1 MKQLKY
7 ICLFITLSML
17 FTAAF
22 AQVKIGD
29 NPTSID
35 GSATLE
41 LESSSKGF
49 LPPRM
54 TTVQRDAISSPAA
67 GLIVY
72 NTDENCLQINQ
83 GIPASPDWVCIGE
96 AGVTVNIDCNT
107 NGFAGDPL
115 VEGQS
120 ITNQT
125 FSVTVTNGSFSS
137 ADLSFAT
144 SNLSFSGI
152 TGLSVASVS
161 PTSTTLAT
169 AGASQL
175 VTYTLSGTPAGSG
188 TLTADIDIAGLLTCN
203 TTTNV
208 ISASDNVLAQIGNE
222 GDDPDVVNSVVTV
235 AQLNTIS
242 PALTGVDPANET
254 AYQDYID
261 ANPND
266 FSSPATQAEVQ
277 ATITAVNASQSV
289 LAQIG
294 NEGDDPDVVNSVVTV
309 AQLNTISPALTGV
322 DPANETAYQDYIDAN
337 PNDFSSPA
345 TQAEVQ
351 AMITA
356 VNAGQSVLAQIG
368 NEGDDPDV
376 VNSVVTVA
384 QLNTI
389 FPTLTGV
396 DPALETAYQDYI
408 DANPNDFSSPAT
420 QAEVQAMVTAVNT
433 GQSVLAQIG
442 NEGDDPDVVNSVVTV
457 AQLNTILPALTGLDP
472 ANETAYQDYI
482 DANPNDFSSPST
494 QPEVQAM
501 VTTANTSQTVL
512 AQIGNEGDDPDVVN
526 SVVTVAQLNT
536 ITPALTGVYPAN
548 ETAYQDYIDANPND
562 FSSPATQP
570 EVQAM
575 ITAVNANPPIPATI
589 TLAQDQDHFVASVY
603 DQDYLPYVTP
613 TGPAVTTA
621 VADDGSNDSPT
632 IDVQGTITISGVTVH
647 IPVTATGSGTLP
659 AYSSTITIAANL
671 TEDGISRDLTLSW
684 ASQAFT
690 AGTTNISATL
700 AAVGGT
706 LNVKKLDLNGGI
718 GNNNLGVLMG
728 TFTYP
733 YNNASSTTTF
743 ETRIISGIPDRAFG
757 DGLHDFIYIP
767 VVGEDGNTWL
777 NHNLGAHYADVNH
790 ASFNPTQQA
799 TAFNDHLAYGS
810 LYQWGRLTDGHELI
824 TRTGAST
831 GTAVNS
837 TTSTNAI
844 TDTPANA
851 LFITEVSSPYDWRVP
866 QNNSLWQGEA
876 GTNNPC
882 PVGYRLPIEAELSQL
897 VTDASITNYT
907 NAASS
912 NLAFTAAGY
921 RRRSNGTLPTVGSE
935 GYYWSSTVSGTLAR
949 RLYFNSSSANMI
961 TNYRGGG
968 ISVRCIKD

>member
-277 ATITAVNASQSV
+277 A
-289 LAQIG
+289 
-294 NEGDDPDVVNSVVTV
+294 
-309 AQLNTISPALTGV
+309 
-322 DPANETAYQDYIDAN
+322 
-337 PNDFSSPA
+337 
-345 TQAEVQ
+345 
-351 AMITA
+351 MITA
-356 VNAGQSVLAQIG
+356 VNA
-368 NEGDDPDV
+368 
-376 VNSVVTVA
+376 
-384 QLNTI
+384 
-389 FPTLTGV
+389 
-396 DPALETAYQDYI
+396 
-408 DANPNDFSSPAT
+408 
-420 QAEVQAMVTAVNT
+420 

-482 DANPNDFSSPST
+482 DANPNDFSSPAT
-494 QPEVQAM
+494 QAEVQAM

-621 VADDGSNDSPT
+621 VAADGSNDSPT